1 MMLPTAKSSLSG
13 PDYARAARPRS
24 GGDDLVTRLHR
35 LPTGTMSEAKK
46 GSKNSR
52 YGKGDLKLTAAL
64 HRLPTGAA
72 RDTRSGKGRKDN
84 GHSPQLPEVLGGKI
98 NPDWEELFFG
108 YPPGWTDP
116 ERLDLEPFPGFHLDP
131 WGLPYLANGMP
142 DQNQRIAA
150 IGDAV
155 VPEQAREAFARLMG
169 IAT

>member
-1 MMLPTAKSSLSG
+1 MRLPTAKSSPSG
-13 PDYARAARPRS
+13 TDYARAARPRS
-24 GGDDLVTRLHR
+24 GGDDLVTSLHR
-35 LPTGTMSEAKK
+35 LPS
-46 GSKNSR
+46 
-52 YGKGDLKLTAAL
+52 
-64 HRLPTGAA
+64 GAA

-108 YPPGWTDP
+108 YPPRWTDP
-116 ERLDLEPFPGFHLDP
+116 ERLDLEPFPGFRLDP
-131 WGLPYLANGMP
+131 WGLPYLAKGMP
-142 DQNQRIAA
+142 YQSQRIAA